1 MIPINKPLLGD
12 EEKQE
17 ILNILEENVLTSPAI
32 DGGKRVQEFETILKT
47 YMNVKHVIAV
57 NSGTSALHASL
68 LSIGIKQGDEV
79 ILPSFTFVA
88 TANSV
93 MAAGATPI
101 FADINKQDYTI
112 DVVDIEKKINKS
124 YQSHN
129 SSPSLWPSF
138 KYE

>member
-1 MIPINKPLLGD
+1 
-12 EEKQE
+12 
-17 ILNILEENVLTSPAI
+17 
-32 DGGKRVQEFETILKT
+32 
-47 YMNVKHVIAV
+47 MNVKHVIAV

-79 ILPSFTFVA
+79 ILPFYLRCTRKFCNGCG
-88 TANSV
+88 T
-93 MAAGATPI
+93 TPT

-112 DVVDIEKKINKS
+112 DVVDIGIRLIKEPKP
-124 YQSHN
+124 Y